1 MKLFIALFASLVLSA
16 FLFSCNS
23 KPAET
28 KIATF
33 KISGMTCAFGCA
45 KTIENTLSKTT
56 GVKKAVVDFD
66 TKTANVN
73 YDASIITTESIIKTV
88 QKTGD
93 GSTYKVYDLKK

>member
-1 MKLFIALFASLVLSA
+1 MKFFTTLFASVVLLTLVI
-16 FLFSCNS
+16 SCNT
-23 KPAET
+23 KPAEP

-45 KTIENTLSKTT
+45 KTIENTLSKTI
-56 GVKKAVVDFD
+56 GVTKAVVNFD

-73 YDASIITTESIIKTV
+73 YDASKINTESIIKTV

-93 GSTYKVYDLKK
+93 GNTYKVYNLQK